1 MKAAIQMSMGLSR
14 LSGLIAIR
22 SVSGSYQGAPT
33 VSAMLQLLR
42 TPIKVLISV
51 LAGCIRLWDT
61 KLASS
66 DPVNG
71 RILAQ
76 SDDDVATFSLGDIF
90 EGEVP
95 IIL

>member
-1 MKAAIQMSMGLSR
+1 M
-14 LSGLIAIR
+14 
-22 SVSGSYQGAPT
+22 
-33 VSAMLQLLR
+33 
-42 TPIKVLISV
+42 
-51 LAGCIRLWDT
+51 LAGCVRLWDT
-61 KLASS
+61 KLAAS

>member
-1 MKAAIQMSMGLSR
+1 MSMGLSR
-14 LSGLIAIR
+14 LSGSIAIH
-22 SVSGSYQGAPT
+22 SVSGLYQGAPT
-33 VSAMLQLLR
+33 VRAMQRL
-42 TPIKVLISV
+42 PLIPATALITM
-51 LAGCIRLWDT
+51 LAGCVRLWDT
-61 KLASS
+61 KLASN

-90 EGEVP
+90 DGEVP